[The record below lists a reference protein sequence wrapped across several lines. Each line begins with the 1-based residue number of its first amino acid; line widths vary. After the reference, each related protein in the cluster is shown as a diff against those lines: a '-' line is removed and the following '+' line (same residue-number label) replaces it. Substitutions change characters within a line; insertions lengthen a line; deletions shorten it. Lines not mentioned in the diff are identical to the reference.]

1 MCCEESPGIH
11 LQDLNEEHTLG
22 TSWDPG
28 NHLSFRFLANA
39 EGSGGGLQPLL
50 FIAEK
55 KTARINRNSRGLTA
69 LTNPEMRRINGP
81 AWELSWIAESESQVV
96 SVQKLAT
103 N

>member
-1 MCCEESPGIH
+1 MKNTRWGRHGI
-11 LQDLNEEHTLG
+11 LG
-22 TSWDPG
+22 TICPSDSWQMLEEVGEDC
-28 NHLSFRFLANA
+28 NHVFS
-39 EGSGGGLQPLL
+39 
-50 FIAEK
+50 IAEK

-81 AWELSWIAESESQVV
+81 AWELSWTAESENQVV

>member
-1 MCCEESPGIH
+1 MLEEVGE
-11 LQDLNEEHTLG
+11 DF
-22 TSWDPG
+22 
-28 NHLSFRFLANA
+28 NHV
-39 EGSGGGLQPLL
+39 L

-55 KTARINRNSRGLTA
+55 KTAHINRNSRGLTA

-81 AWELSWIAESESQVV
+81 AWELSWTAESENQVV